1 MNEVMFALGVLGSV
15 AAIAALA
22 GLVHDHLV
30 MKARIRQRIRAIVEA
45 RP

>member
-1 MNEVMFALGVLGSV
+1 MNELFFVMGILGSV

-30 MKARIRQRIRAIVEA
+30 MKARIRQRINAIKEV

>member
-1 MNEVMFALGVLGSV
+1 MNELFLVMGILGSV

-22 GLVHDHLV
+22 GLVIDHLA
-30 MKARIRQRIRAIVEA
+30 MKARVRQRIRAISEA

>member
-22 GLVHDHLV
+22 ALVADHV
-30 MKARIRQRIRAIVEA
+30 HMSARVRQRIMPITEA